1 MKIEV
6 WAVGKLKH
14 RELESSINQYLK
26 RIRKYQSVGIDEIVI
41 KARST
46 DADVLRK
53 AEAEKILSKLTDGDF
68 LILMDEKGKNY
79 SSVEFA
85 RFIQKTLMHSSS
97 RIVFLIGGAYGFD
110 GSVYDRAQH
119 QVRLSAMTF
128 PHDLARLILIEQLYR
143 AFSILNHSPYHH

>member
-26 RIRKYQSVGIDEIVI
+26 RIQKYQSVGIDEIVI

-46 DADVLRK
+46 DPDVLRK
-53 AEAEKILSKLTDGDF
+53 AEAEKIISKLSDGDF

-85 RFIQKTLMHSSS
+85 RFIQKTLMHSTS

-110 GSVYDRAQH
+110 RSVYDRAQ
-119 QVRLSAMTF
+119 QQIRLSAMTF
-128 PHDLARLILIEQLYR
+128 PHDLARLVTIEQLYR

>member
-26 RIRKYQSVGIDEIVI
+26 RIQKYQSVGIDEIVI

-46 DADVLRK
+46 DPDVLRK
-53 AEAEKILSKLTDGDF
+53 AEAEKIISKLSDGDF

-85 RFIQKTLMHSSS
+85 RFIQKTLMHSAS

-110 GSVYDRAQH
+110 RSVYDRAQ
-119 QVRLSAMTF
+119 QQIRLSAMTF
-128 PHDLARLILIEQLYR
+128 PHDLARLVTIEQLYR